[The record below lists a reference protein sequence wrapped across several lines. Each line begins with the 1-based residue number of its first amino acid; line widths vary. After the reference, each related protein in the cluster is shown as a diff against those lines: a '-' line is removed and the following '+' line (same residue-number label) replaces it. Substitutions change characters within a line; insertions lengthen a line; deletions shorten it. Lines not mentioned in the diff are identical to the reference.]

1 MSQVVKLATRDWIG
15 LVSLITALLGG
26 FYGLMSIQQAKINDL
41 AVSQAITSAQ
51 LEATARMQEM
61 ILTRLERIE
70 DR

>member
-51 LEATARMQEM
+51 LEATARMQDM